1 MLKCTKC
8 QKPYDLED
16 YQDPNDMD
24 AELCPMCKFAIEI
37 DNDTPEDRF
46 ENDAVSVLEDEL
58 DPGEMEDILS
68 GPDDDE
74 IDEYED
80 EDEEAPWDEDDYD
93 DDDYG
98 DADRDDF

>member
-8 QKPYDLED
+8 GKPYDLED
-16 YQDPNDMD
+16 YQDPSEMD
-24 AELCPMCKFAIEI
+24 AELCPMCKFSQEI
-37 DNDTPEDRF
+37 DDHTPEERF

-58 DPGEMEDILS
+58 EPDELDDVLA

-80 EDEEAPWDEDDYD
+80 EAPCDDEEFED
-93 DDDYG
+93 DDDTG
-98 DADRDDF
+98 DSDRDDF

>member
-8 QKPYDLED
+8 GKPYDLED
-16 YQDPNDMD
+16 YQDPSEMD
-24 AELCPMCKFAIEI
+24 AELCPMCKFSQEI
-37 DNDTPEDRF
+37 DDHTPEERF

-58 DPGEMEDILS
+58 EPDELDDVLA

-80 EDEEAPWDEDDYD
+80 DEAPWDDEEYEDDED
-93 DDDYG
+93 TG
-98 DADRDDF
+98 DSDRDDF

>member
-8 QKPYDLED
+8 GKPYDLED
-16 YQDPNDMD
+16 YQDPEQMD
-24 AELCPMCKFAIEI
+24 AELCPMCKFAVEI
-37 DNDTPEDRF
+37 DNDTPEERF

-58 DPGEMEDILS
+58 DPDELDDVLA

-80 EDEEAPWDEDDYD
+80 DAPWDDEEFED
-93 DDDYG
+93 DDDTG
-98 DADRDDF
+98 DSDRDDF